1 MAATGHDLMA
11 ADIEFDRFGRSFCRA
26 TASRQRHPALAAE
39 SAAMSRLYELG
50 GNGMADDKK
59 QVVTGTVDAP
69 PEEVFAVL
77 ADPARHSEI
86 DGSSMCVGCPT
97 GPITAVGES
106 FVMDMYREGLGNY
119 QVRNEVT
126 EFEPGKRFAWRTNLE
141 SSSPEIEAF
150 RGDITLGGTTWAYSL
165 EPTGD
170 VKTKV
175 IHTYDWSTL
184 YDERFAANCP
194 FITTDE
200 MTNTISALGAAA
212 QK

>member
-1 MAATGHDLMA
+1 MT
-11 ADIEFDRFGRSFCRA
+11 
-26 TASRQRHPALAAE
+26 
-39 SAAMSRLYELG
+39 
-50 GNGMADDKK
+50 DDKK

-69 PEEVFAVL
+69 PEKVFALL
-77 ADPARHSEI
+77 ADPARHAEI
-86 DGSSMCVGCPT
+86 DGSSMCAGCST
-97 GPITAVGES
+97 GPITGVGQS
-106 FVMDMYREGLGNY
+106 FVMDMYREGLGTY

-126 EFEPGKRFAWRTNLE
+126 EFEPGERFAWRTNLE
-141 SSSPEIEAF
+141 TSSPEIEAF

-170 VKTKV
+170 GKTKV
-175 IHTYDWSTL
+175 THTYDWSTL

-194 FITTDE
+194 FITVDE

>member
-1 MAATGHDLMA
+1 
-11 ADIEFDRFGRSFCRA
+11 
-26 TASRQRHPALAAE
+26 
-39 SAAMSRLYELG
+39 MSDE
-50 GNGMADDKK
+50 KK

-69 PEEVFAVL
+69 PEQVFALL
-77 ADPARHSEI
+77 ADPARHVEV

-97 GPITAVGES
+97 ASITGVGQS
-106 FVMDMYREGLGNY
+106 FVMDMYRDGLGKY

-141 SSSPEIEAF
+141 TSSPEIEAF

-170 VKTKV
+170 GKTKV
-175 IHTYDWSTL
+175 THTYDWSTL
-184 YDERFAANCP
+184 YDERFGANCP
-194 FITTDE
+194 FITVDE
-200 MTNTISALGAAA
+200 MTSTISALGAAA

>member
-1 MAATGHDLMA
+1 MV
-11 ADIEFDRFGRSFCRA
+11 
-26 TASRQRHPALAAE
+26 
-39 SAAMSRLYELG
+39 
-50 GNGMADDKK
+50 DDMK

-69 PEEVFAVL
+69 PEKVFAVL
-77 ADPARHSEI
+77 ADPARHAEI
-86 DGSSMCVGCPT
+86 DGSSMCAGCST
-97 GPITAVGES
+97 GPITGVGQS
-106 FVMDMYREGLGNY
+106 FVMDMYRGGLGKY

-141 SSSPEIEAF
+141 TSSPEIEAF

-170 VKTKV
+170 GKTKV
-175 IHTYDWSTL
+175 THTYDWSTL
-184 YDERFAANCP
+184 YDERFAAFCP

-200 MTNTISALGAAA
+200 MTNTVSALGAAA